1 MIPPTYQI
9 FLSLSGASWLWAVE
23 DDDFDT
29 IARGKAGD
37 YMEAAQDA
45 LKAHDAARNKAMEE
59 RL

>member
-1 MIPPTYQI
+1 MIKLPPYRYI
-9 FLSLSGASWLWAVE
+9 KDRSVS
-23 DDDFDT
+23 T